1 MARAKGENL
10 HRIKSTEKK
19 SNTKCVGR
27 LGKTLLV
34 VGALRGG
41 GGGENLPYPPRKK
54 KNNL

>member
-27 LGKTLLV
+27 LGKALLV

-41 GGGENLPYPPRKK
+41 GGKTPLTTKQIKK
-54 KNNL
+54 